1 MALYPDME
9 AMALYPNKSILKK
22 FWELIDTSKIE
33 FTKSGKRKYAS
44 YKMVNEW
51 VQRMRVY

>member
-1 MALYPDME
+1 MTLYPDME

-33 FTKSGKRKYAS
+33 FTKSGKRKHAS

-51 VQRMRVY
+51 VQRMRAY